1 MKKMYK
7 LGFMAETIRI
17 IGIDPGLRRTGWG
30 VIDFSG
36 NRLQFVAAGTLSS
49 DARCDLASRLCQL
62 YKGLSD
68 ILHQFMPHEAA
79 VEQVFVNKDA
89 TATLKL
95 GQARA
100 IALLAP
106 AQANLPVFEY
116 APNKV
121 KKSVIGVG
129 HGAKEQIHM
138 MVKVLLPRA
147 EFDSSDAA
155 DALALALC
163 HSTHRTSASHYARIT
178 A

>member
-1 MKKMYK
+1 
-7 LGFMAETIRI
+7 MAETIRI
-17 IGIDPGLRRTGWG
+17 IGIDPGLRHTGWG
-30 VIDFSG
+30 VIDLLG
-36 NRLQFVAAGTLSS
+36 NRLQFIAAGTVSS
-49 DARCDLASRLCQL
+49 HVKCDLASRLCQL
-62 YKGLSD
+62 YRGLSE
-68 ILHQFMPHEAA
+68 IVHQFMPHEAA
-79 VEQVFVNKDA
+79 VEHVFVNKDA

-100 IALLAP
+100 VALLVP

-147 EFDSSDAA
+147 EFDSNDAA

-163 HSTHRTSASHYARIT
+163 HSMHRSSISHRSRIMV
-178 A
+178 

>member
-1 MKKMYK
+1 
-7 LGFMAETIRI
+7 MAETIRI

-30 VIDFSG
+30 VIDLSG
-36 NRLQFVAAGTLSS
+36 NRLQFVAAGTITSNV
-49 DARCDLASRLCQL
+49 RCDLASRLCQL
-62 YKGLSD
+62 YDGLSG
-68 ILHQFMPHEAA
+68 ILHEFMPHEAS
-79 VEQVFVNKDA
+79 VEHVFVNKDA

-100 IALLAP
+100 IALLVP
-106 AQANLPVFEY
+106 AQASLPVFEY

-129 HGAKEQIHM
+129 HGDKEQIHM

-147 EFDSSDAA
+147 QFDSNDAA

-163 HSTHRTSASHYARIT
+163 HSAHRTNLQSRAGVLA
-178 A
+178 

>member
-1 MKKMYK
+1 
-7 LGFMAETIRI
+7 MAETIRI
-17 IGIDPGLRRTGWG
+17 MGVDPGLRKTGWG
-30 VIDFSG
+30 VIDLSG
-36 NRLQFVAAGTLSS
+36 NHLHFIAAGTLSS
-49 DARCDLASRLCQL
+49 NVQCDLASRLCQL
-62 YKGLSD
+62 HKGLSD
-68 ILHQFMPHEAA
+68 ILHKFMPHEAA
-79 VEQVFVNKDA
+79 VEHVFVNKDA

-106 AQANLPVFEY
+106 AQANIPVFEY

-155 DALALALC
+155 DALALAIC
-163 HSTHRTSASHYARIT
+163 HSNHRISISYRSRIM

>member
-1 MKKMYK
+1 
-7 LGFMAETIRI
+7 MAETIRI

-30 VIDFSG
+30 VVDISG
-36 NRLQFVAAGTLSS
+36 NRLQFVASGTLSS
-49 DARCDLASRLCQL
+49 DAQRDLSFRLCQI
-62 YKGLSD
+62 YNGLSGV
-68 ILHQFMPHEAA
+68 LHKFMPHEAA
-79 VEQVFVNKDA
+79 VEHVFVNKDA
-89 TATLKL
+89 MATLKL

-100 IALLAP
+100 IALLVP

-129 HGAKEQIHM
+129 HGDKEQIHM
-138 MVKVLLPRA
+138 MVKVLLPQA

-155 DALALALC
+155 DALALAIC
-163 HSTHRTSASHYARIT
+163 HSSHRTGISRYSRIM

>member
-1 MKKMYK
+1 
-7 LGFMAETIRI
+7 MAETIRI

-30 VIDFSG
+30 VIDLSG
-36 NRLQFVAAGTLSS
+36 NRFQFVAAGTVPS
-49 DARCDLASRLCQL
+49 DVRRDLASRLCQL
-62 YKGLSD
+62 YSGLSE
-68 ILHQFMPHEAA
+68 IVHQFMPHEAA
-79 VEQVFVNKDA
+79 VEHVFVNKDA

-100 IALLAP
+100 IALLVP

-129 HGAKEQIHM
+129 HGDKEQIHM

-163 HSTHRTSASHYARIT
+163 HSMHRTSLSHRLKVMA
-178 A
+178 

>member
-1 MKKMYK
+1 
-7 LGFMAETIRI
+7 MAETIRI

-30 VIDFSG
+30 VVDISG
-36 NRLQFVAAGTLSS
+36 NRFQFVAAGTVSS
-49 DARCDLASRLCQL
+49 DVRCDLASRLCQL
-62 YKGLSD
+62 YKGLSE
-68 ILHQFMPHEAA
+68 IVHRFMPHEAA
-79 VEQVFVNKDA
+79 VEHVFVNKDA

-100 IALLAP
+100 VALLVP

-129 HGAKEQIHM
+129 HGDKEQIHM

-163 HSTHRTSASHYARIT
+163 HSMHRTSLSDRARVV

>member
-1 MKKMYK
+1 
-7 LGFMAETIRI
+7 MAETIRI

-30 VIDFSG
+30 VVDLLG
-36 NRLQFVAAGTLSS
+36 NQLRFVGAGTLHS
-49 DARCDLASRLCQL
+49 DAQRDLASRLCQL
-62 YKGLSD
+62 HEGLLAV
-68 ILHQFMPHEAA
+68 LHQFMPHEAA
-79 VEQVFVNKDA
+79 IEHVFVNKDA

-106 AQANLPVFEY
+106 AQKGLPVSEY

-138 MVKVLLPRA
+138 MVKVLLPQA
-147 EFDSSDAA
+147 KFDSSDAA

-163 HSTHRTSASHYARIT
+163 HSTHRTGLSRRLKACA
-178 A
+178 

>member
-1 MKKMYK
+1 
-7 LGFMAETIRI
+7 MAETIRI
-17 IGIDPGLRRTGWG
+17 VGIDPGLRRTGWG
-30 VIDFSG
+30 IVDLSG
-36 NRLQFVAAGTLSS
+36 NRFQFVAAGTVSS
-49 DARCDLASRLCQL
+49 DVRCDLASRLCQL
-62 YKGLSD
+62 YKGLSEVV
-68 ILHQFMPHEAA
+68 HQFMPYEAA
-79 VEQVFVNKDA
+79 VEHVFVNKDA

-100 IALLAP
+100 VALLVP
-106 AQANLPVFEY
+106 AQANIPVFEY

-163 HSTHRTSASHYARIT
+163 LRAHRSSLSHRSRVRA
-178 A
+178 

>member
-1 MKKMYK
+1 
-7 LGFMAETIRI
+7 MAETIRI

-36 NRLQFVAAGTLSS
+36 NRLQFVAAGTVSS
-49 DARCDLASRLCQL
+49 DAQRDLASRLCQL
-62 YKGLSD
+62 YKGLSE

-79 VEQVFVNKDA
+79 VEHVFVNKNA

-100 IALLAP
+100 VALLVP

-116 APNKV
+116 APNTV

-129 HGAKEQIHM
+129 HGDKEQIHM

-163 HSTHRTSASHYARIT
+163 HTTHRQTTHNVKLPSHLGVT
-178 A
+178 V

>member
-1 MKKMYK
+1 
-7 LGFMAETIRI
+7 MAETIRI

-30 VIDFSG
+30 VIDLSG
-36 NRLQFVAAGTLSS
+36 NRFQFVAAGTVSS
-49 DARCDLASRLCQL
+49 DLRYDLPSRLCQL
-62 YKGLSD
+62 YKGLSE
-68 ILHQFMPHEAA
+68 IVHQFMPHEAA
-79 VEQVFVNKDA
+79 VEHVFVNKDA

-100 IALLAP
+100 IALLVP
-106 AQANLPVFEY
+106 AQAKLPVFEY

-129 HGAKEQIHM
+129 HGTKEQIHM

-163 HSTHRTSASHYARIT
+163 HSMHRTGISYRSRIM